1 MNTPTPLTTV
11 PTKIDNADFLIGRQL
26 MPEQPWWDN
35 LEANFHKLPDDFA
48 LNLRTELMVDGVA
61 AVDVIL
67 RTAVASLVSVLA
79 LPFSASPITLR
90 RDYGDSEIYT
100 EKANSA
106 DPTKFFRRPVRGIPI
121 HEGPAAWPHFKPAGG
136 SCVQLSFD
144 SPFVPTNPRLRNR
157 YTRNKN
163 NMKAVAQ
170 YWRHDSGPRPTLCVI
185 HGFMADPYW
194 LNSMFLGLPWFYEQG
209 YDILLYTL
217 PHHGQRRATFEPFS
231 GAGYFSGGIAN
242 INESVA
248 HSVHDFRVFMDYLE
262 DQGVE
267 KVGVTG
273 ISLGGYT
280 ASLLAAVEE
289 RLYFSVPNVP
299 VVSLFDLMLQ
309 WYPAS
314 VLIKSGLRL
323 SGISIQEARHFMA
336 VHCPLTYKPLIP
348 KERLLIVGGAGDRL
362 APPKHARILWE
373 HWDQCM
379 IHWFPGNHVVHL
391 DRNLYLREMRNFF
404 KTIDFSWSG

>member
-1 MNTPTPLTTV
+1 VDRNSNLVTVASKIENSDFILT
-11 PTKIDNADFLIGRQL
+11 REL
-26 MPEQPWWDN
+26 MPPQPWWDN
-35 LEANFHKLPDDFA
+35 LEANFYKLPDDFE
-48 LNLRTELMVDGVA
+48 LNFKTEMMVGGTATVDVALRTS
-61 AVDVIL
+61 
-67 RTAVASLVSVLA
+67 VASLVSVLA
-79 LPFSASPITLR
+79 LPFGASPLKLQK
-90 RDYGDSEIYT
+90 DYNDSEIYK
-100 EKANSA
+100 EKANSG
-106 DPTKFFRRPVRGIPI
+106 DPSLFFKRPVRGVPI
-121 HEGPAAWPHFKPAGG
+121 HEGPAGWPHFTPKHG

-144 SPFVPTNPRLRNR
+144 SPFVPTNPRLRDG
-157 YTRNKN
+157 YLRNKN
-163 NMKAVAQ
+163 NMKATAQ
-170 YWRHDSGPRPTLCVI
+170 YWRHDSGPRPTICVI

-217 PHHGQRRATFEPFS
+217 PHHGQRRGKWAPFS

-248 HSVHDFRVFMDYLE
+248 HSVHDFRIFMDYLE

-267 KVGVTG
+267 KIGVTG

-309 WYPAS
+309 WFPAS
-314 VLIKSGLRL
+314 MVIKAGLRL
-323 SGISIQEARHFMA
+323 SGIRIQEARHFMA

-348 KERLLIVGGAGDRL
+348 KERLFIVGGAGDRL
-362 APPKHARILWE
+362 APPKHARLLWE

-379 IHWFPGNHVVHL
+379 IHWFPGNHVLHL
-391 DRNLYLREMRNFF
+391 DRNLYLREMSNFL
-404 KTIDFSWSG
+404 KKIDFSWSG